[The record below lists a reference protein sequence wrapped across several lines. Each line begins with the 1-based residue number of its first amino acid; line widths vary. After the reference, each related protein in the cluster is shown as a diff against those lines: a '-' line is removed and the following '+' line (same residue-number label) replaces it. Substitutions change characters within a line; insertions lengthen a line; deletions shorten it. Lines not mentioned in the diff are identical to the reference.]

1 MGLHTFLQDRMIPWG
16 SELARAY
23 NVMIAQHI
31 RKKADAASLKLGAER
46 GEAPD
51 MEGTGERFAHK
62 LAIAPNA
69 SSSIFLEISPSCEQW
84 AANVFN
90 HKTLTG
96 SHMVRNP
103 ALERVLEAKGLNTK
117 KVWKSILENDGSVQ
131 HLDELTEL
139 EKQVFLT
146 AFETDQRLTIQM
158 ANDRAPF
165 IDQGVS
171 LNLFFPAFVDAAYV
185 LECHFLAWAGGSKSL
200 YYVRSRAPKNAE
212 NVNTQV
218 ERINLVVPEAQECVA
233 CEG

>member
-1 MGLHTFLQDRMIPWG
+1 MRMLDNCLTTSSRRLRTNCGVPSVGQGERSVGLGAMGLHTFLQDRMIPWG

-51 MEGTGERFAHK
+51 MEGTGERFSHK

-84 AANVFN
+84 PANVFN

-103 ALERVLEAKGLNTK
+103 SLERLLEAKGINTK
-117 KVWKSILENDGSVQ
+117 KRVEVDPQNDGSVQ
-131 HLDELTEL
+131 HLD
-139 EKQVFLT
+139 FLT
-146 AFETDQRLTIQM
+146 DL
-158 ANDRAPF
+158 
-165 IDQGVS
+165 
-171 LNLFFPAFVDAAYV
+171 
-185 LECHFLAWAGGSKSL
+185 
-200 YYVRSRAPKNAE
+200 RSRSSSPPS
-212 NVNTQV
+212 
-218 ERINLVVPEAQECVA
+218 RPIS
-233 CEG
+233 G